1 MTDDR
6 RKKLWRASHGLNF
19 PQMSVINPTY
29 YLILQA
35 LFLCKEAVLAEYTV
49 VLCSKQI
56 QIWISAEYVKPDMN
70 FPEI

>member
-1 MTDDR
+1 
-6 RKKLWRASHGLNF
+6 
-19 PQMSVINPTY
+19 MSVINPTY